1 MKDEDVGVALRQ
13 LPRLTTSPR
22 FASDVLRAVR
32 TAQEPARAP
41 MAWWRV
47 ATSCAMV
54 VLVVFGIYAGS
65 MQYQKQQRLEAL
77 RAEHRRLETELQQV
91 KAMADDA
98 PPVVVLD
105 KGDTRVI
112 VDLNRTQQTY
122 Y

>member
-1 MKDEDVGVALRQ
+1 
-13 LPRLTTSPR
+13 
-22 FASDVLRAVR
+22 VLRAVR
-32 TAQEPARAP
+32 AAEMPVRTP